1 VCQEEISKEI
11 NEADYLAVIADETSD
26 VMSQIYFKW
35 QSFLDIYRVI
45 TKQRPS
51 LYLSYLTPDFNEQY
65 IKLNDSKSSINWI

>member
-51 LYLSYLTPDFNEQY
+51 LYLSYLTSDFNEQY